1 MDISSV
7 CILGGSGFVGRAVAD
22 HLSGELGLRVRV
34 ITRSRPRAMPLAV
47 LPTLE
52 LIVADAHDTRALA
65 QAFDGMDA
73 VVNLV
78 GILHERRG
86 ETFEACH
93 AELPRKVVEACH
105 SAGVQQLLHMSALGA
120 AVDGPSRYQRS
131 KGAGEA
137 EVKRAAGELPV
148 TIFRP
153 SIIYG
158 EGDQFL
164 NTFAWLARRFP
175 LIPLARAGARFQPI
189 WVEDVA
195 RCFAGALGNARAF
208 GKTFELCGP
217 KQYTLEELVRYVAKL
232 IDRDP
237 AIVRLEGAAATLQ
250 ATMLTHFPGRMKMT
264 RDNLASM
271 SVDNICTQ
279 PFPALFGFE
288 PAPLE
293 AVAPV
298 YFAGTSAARSRYPR
312 YRYTAGR

>member
-7 CILGGSGFVGRAVAD
+7 CILGGSGFVGRAVAE
-22 HLSGELGLRVRV
+22 HLSGEMGLRVRV

-47 LPTLE
+47 LPTVE
-52 LIVADAHDTRALA
+52 LLVADAHDTRALA

-78 GILHERRG
+78 GILHERG
-86 ETFEACH
+86 SQSFEACH
-93 AELPRKVVEACH
+93 VELPRKVAEACH

-120 AVDGPSRYQRS
+120 SVEGPSRYQRT

-137 EVKRAAGELPV
+137 EVKRAAGDLPV

-153 SIIYG
+153 SIIFG
-158 EGDQFL
+158 EDDQFL
-164 NTFAWLARRFP
+164 NTFAWLARWFP
-175 LIPLARAGARFQPI
+175 VIPLAGAGARFQPI

-195 RCFAGALGNARAF
+195 RCFAGALGNARAY
-208 GKTFELCGP
+208 GQTFEICGP

-232 IDRDP
+232 VDRRP
-237 AIVRLEGAAATLQ
+237 GIVPLHGAAASLQ
-250 ATMLTHFPGRMKMT
+250 AMMLTHFPGRMKMT

-271 SVDNICTQ
+271 SVDNICSQ

-288 PAPLE
+288 PTPLE
-293 AVAPV
+293 VVAPV
-298 YFAGTSAARSRYPR
+298 YFRGASAARSRYPR
-312 YRYTAGR
+312 YRHTAGR